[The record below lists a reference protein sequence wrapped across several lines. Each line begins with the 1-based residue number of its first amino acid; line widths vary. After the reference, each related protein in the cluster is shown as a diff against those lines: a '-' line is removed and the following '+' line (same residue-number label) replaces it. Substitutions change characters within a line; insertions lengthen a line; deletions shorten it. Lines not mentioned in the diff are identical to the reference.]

1 MTIIAYVF
9 PKLQTAKYVV
19 RQMSKKFCFR
29 RPFDKQNGKRSQ
41 TLMKSVRQLLYHI
54 YWSLSRTLSS
64 EKLLLV
70 MYKILGLLVS
80 TLPAD
85 AMYSILNREYLT
97 EPIHMQLSKKQK
109 HFSEFLS
116 AFSKSRSNF
125 KHFEKDNDH
134 YTLSS
139 SEITDSKNGS

>member
-19 RQMSKKFCFR
+19 RQMSKKSCFR
-29 RPFDKQNGKRSQ
+29 RPFDKQNGKWSQ
-41 TLMKSVRQLLYHI
+41 TLMKSVRQHLYHI

-64 EKLLLV
+64 KKLLLV
-70 MYKILGLLVS
+70 MHKILGLFVS

-85 AMYSILNREYLT
+85 AMYSFLNREYLMQ
-97 EPIHMQLSKKQK
+97 PIHMQLSKKQK

-116 AFSKSRSNF
+116 GFSKYRSNF
-125 KHFEKDNDH
+125 EHFEKDDDH
-134 YTLSS
+134 QP
-139 SEITDSKNGS
+139 